1 MGCCALVAAQNACS
15 GKLYLLGRVFFGVA
29 LVGFEQ
35 NFTWC
40 VRLCS
45 VWRRGRRE
53 VLAVRTEDIL
63 RDLWYDKSNKRE

>member
-1 MGCCALVAAQNACS
+1 MLVVAQNVCS
-15 GKLYLLGRVFFGVA
+15 GKLYLLGRVFFGA
-29 LVGFEQ
+29 TPVGFEQ

-40 VRLCS
+40 VRPCS

-53 VLAVRTEDIL
+53 VLAVRIEDIL